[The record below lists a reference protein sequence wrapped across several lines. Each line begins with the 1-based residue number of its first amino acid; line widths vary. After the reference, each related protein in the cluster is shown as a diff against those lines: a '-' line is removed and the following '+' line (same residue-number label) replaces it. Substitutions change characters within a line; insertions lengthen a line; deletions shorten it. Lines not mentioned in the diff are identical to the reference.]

1 MDGVLK
7 EPVCIACKIKAKEQ
21 AKQDAEIAELDRQT
35 AIARAETNKTIAQ
48 SEADVKLIEANA
60 EAEANRVIAAS
71 ITDELIKMKEAE
83 ARMEHGWITVQ
94 GAGTVVTK

>member
-1 MDGVLK
+1 M
-7 EPVCIACKIKAKEQ
+7 
-21 AKQDAEIAELDRQT
+21 
-35 AIARAETNKTIAQ
+35 
-48 SEADVKLIEANA
+48 KLIEANA